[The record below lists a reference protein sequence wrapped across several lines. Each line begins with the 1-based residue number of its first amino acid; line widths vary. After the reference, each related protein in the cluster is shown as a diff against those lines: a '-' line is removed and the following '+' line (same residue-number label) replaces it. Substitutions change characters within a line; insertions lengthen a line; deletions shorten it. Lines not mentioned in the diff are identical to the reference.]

1 VIHCNDFVVVVLLFV
16 VRLRIG
22 EKILFSMWVLSR
34 LYVPLRSFL
43 IAVPALLLRILESIF
58 GEQVESV
65 SKAPHLENTTILLAI
80 IANHEIIVLEIVF
93 RNVIVI
99 SVVKFACVYFLVGYD
114 QEKRI
119 FKDSIHASRFPR

>member
-1 VIHCNDFVVVVLLFV
+1 MIHCNDFVVVVLLFV

-58 GEQVESV
+58 GKQVESV

-80 IANHEIIVLEIVF
+80 IANREIIVLEIVF